1 MVTIDNRANEQTPNL
16 TAEQIVA
23 EAISEQ
29 QACGSCADAP
39 PYCAQCWEEAHAA
52 VAALR
57 AHGLLS
63 EGAPVKGATALAAI
77 ERVRA
82 EANAYAKQPDVMEP
96 CGAVAQ
102 SILLA
107 LDGAP
112 ERLSNHCQKCGALGS
127 VETHLRGCSLD
138 GVPEP
143 AWEYAV
149 ALAHDRIAEPRYPSA
164 EAATSA
170 ASEWP
175 MTARPVRRRPAGPW
189 IPVAGEKP

>member
-112 ERLSNHCQKCGALGS
+112 E
-127 VETHLRGCSLD
+127 
-138 GVPEP
+138 P